1 MVFRFLCK
9 TDCKKV
15 NRAKKIAME
24 RRKTSHELKETKELF
39 LNNGLENLIFSG
51 ISANFKSYK
60 RTSRVYPI
68 EFPHIL
74 KGPRRP
80 RSEN

>member
-1 MVFRFLCK
+1 MVVFRFLCK

-15 NRAKKIAME
+15 NRAKQIAME
-24 RRKTSHELKETKELF
+24 RGKTSHELKGTKELL

-51 ISANFKSYK
+51 ISTNFKSYK
-60 RTSRVYPI
+60 RTS
-68 EFPHIL
+68 IL